1 MCFLLFI
8 TPINK
13 GFLNFENFCL
23 CINPNILLANEE
35 KSGGICNLDLIKKL
49 LVPSQYSEHPMNANE
64 KKSGG
69 ISNLDLARF
78 LGQGVEWVEVGR
90 TGY

>member
-1 MCFLLFI
+1 
-8 TPINK
+8 
-13 GFLNFENFCL
+13 
-23 CINPNILLANEE
+23 
-35 KSGGICNLDLIKKL
+35 
-49 LVPSQYSEHPMNANE
+49 MNANE

>member
-1 MCFLLFI
+1 M
-8 TPINK
+8 
-13 GFLNFENFCL
+13 
-23 CINPNILLANEE
+23 
-35 KSGGICNLDLIKKL
+35 
-49 LVPSQYSEHPMNANE
+49 PSQYSEHPMNANE